1 MIFLLLNVQLLN
13 VTIQSLHIGLKLFI
27 PLYQL
32 LVGSMDL
39 QGLLYFILM
48 LLDLFLEFIY
58 HILQLRDVS
67 FMSLFLLGPCFFNLL
82 QFFSMLCL
90 KLFVEFLQL

>member
-1 MIFLLLNVQLLN
+1 
-13 VTIQSLHIGLKLFI
+13 
-27 PLYQL
+27 
-32 LVGSMDL
+32 
-39 QGLLYFILM
+39 
-48 LLDLFLEFIY
+48 LEFIY